1 MATLNLS
8 NFFKSTPGA
17 GFGLQFLRKL
27 LVAFLEILTI
37 VDYQVIQT
45 VWGAFWLFTTTAC
58 EALHRNAPKLADSG
72 CALLRHDWALD
83 SLHHP
88 INFSV
93 IGGETCIQHRTVV
106 SQIMVAISLRLAEQ
120 SQ

>member
-1 MATLNLS
+1 MAILKLS
-8 NFFKSTPGA
+8 IFFKSTPGA

-58 EALHRNAPKLADSG
+58 KALHRNAPKLADSG

-88 INFSV
+88 INLSV

-106 SQIMVAISLRLAEQ
+106 S
-120 SQ
+120 